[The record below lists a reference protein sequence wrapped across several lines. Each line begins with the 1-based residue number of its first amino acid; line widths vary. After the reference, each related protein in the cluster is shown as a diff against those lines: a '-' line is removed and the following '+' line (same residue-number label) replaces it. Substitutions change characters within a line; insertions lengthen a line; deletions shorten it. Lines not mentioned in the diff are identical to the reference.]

1 MDLDVLRSVRTT
13 VKDQT
18 TPVTTS
24 MGPVPMDVRMVTVD
38 RCVTQ
43 VGKGYS

>member
-1 MDLDVLRSVRTT
+1 MGLDVLRSVTPT

-38 RCVTQ
+38 RCVSLVRQ
-43 VGKGYS
+43 GYN

>member
-1 MDLDVLRSVRTT
+1 MDLDVLRPVIPSA
-13 VKDQT
+13 KDQT

-38 RCVTQ
+38 RCVTL
-43 VGKGYS
+43 VGEYYS

>member
-1 MDLDVLRSVRTT
+1 MDLDVLRSVTPT

-38 RCVTQ
+38 RCVNL
-43 VGKGYS
+43 VSKGYS

>member
-1 MDLDVLRSVRTT
+1 MDLDVLRPVTPT

-38 RCVTQ
+38 RCVTL